1 MKIRHIL
8 ACIIPII
15 LIGTM
20 VLPSCSP
27 KILPSHD
34 SNIQHKDS
42 TSVQII
48 TKDSLIFVPVPL
60 EKNQVIAHL
69 GDTSRL
75 ETSIARSTAFIGE
88 DGFLHHILENKSEEK
103 LPVVVP
109 IQSKAIFTG
118 VSHTEAHTV
127 TNYVE
132 VEKPLSWW
140 QSFKIGAFP
149 WLLLAL
155 GAALLYIF
163 RKPILAIIKTLFL
176 I

>member
-132 VEKPLSWW
+132 VDKPLSAWK
-140 QSFKIGAFP
+140 SFKLAAFW
-149 WLLLAL
+149 WLAAIALAL
-155 GAALLYIF
+155 LIWTL
-163 RKPILAIIKTLFL
+163 RKPIMKLCKLF